1 MKPILVIHGGA
12 GVVSRDTPAA
22 KVELYRLGLKKALEA
37 GFQVLESGGTA
48 LDVTM
53 ESVVEFE
60 RNPLFNAGRGAVY
73 TSAASHEMDAAIMDG
88 RDLNFGGVCNIRHI
102 QHPILLARKI
112 MDGTPHVLLS
122 GSGAEQYAKEQ
133 GIEFVENS
141 FFDDDYRYGQLLKA
155 RQEGV
160 IARDHDLHLEEPREK
175 PKGTV
180 GAVAL
185 DNFGNLAA
193 ATSTG
198 GTTNKQ
204 CGRIGDTPI
213 PGAGTF
219 ADNRSCAVSCTGY
232 GEELM
237 KKVSAYD
244 LHSRMIYKGLSLKE
258 AAREVVDEQLEP
270 DSGGLIAVDRQG
282 NFALIFNTV
291 GMFRAYKTKGGDSI
305 VKIWH

>member
-1 MKPILVIHGGA
+1 MKPTLGIHGGA
-12 GVVSRDTPAA
+12 GVVSRQTPAD
-22 KVELYRLGLKKALEA
+22 KVELYRIGLKKALKA
-37 GFQVLESGGTA
+37 GFQILLNGGTA
-48 LDVTM
+48 LDATM
-53 ESVVEFE
+53 EAVLEFE
-60 RNPLFNAGRGAVY
+60 RTPLYNAGRGAVY
-73 TSAASHEMDAAIMDG
+73 TNAASHEMDAAIMDG
-88 RDLNFGGVCNIRHI
+88 RDLNFGGVSNIRHI
-102 QHPILLARKI
+102 QHPILLARKV

-122 GSGAEQYAKEQ
+122 GSGAEQYAEEL
-133 GIEFVENS
+133 GFEFVENS

-160 IARDHDLHLEEPREK
+160 IARDHDLHLEDPREK

-180 GAVAL
+180 GAAAL

-198 GTTNKQ
+198 GTTNKR

-258 AAREVVDEQLEP
+258 AAREVVDEHLEP
-270 DSGGLIAVDRQG
+270 DSGGLIALDRQG
-282 NFALIFNTV
+282 NFTLVF
-291 GMFRAYKTKGGDSI
+291 KHGGNVPSI
-305 VKIWH
+305 